1 MKKFLAMLLAAALL
15 LTALAGCDPAADGP
29 GPTAESPGPPER
41 PAVTS
46 DSLYV
51 KKVEGLG
58 PDFILGMDPSAVL
71 SLEKGGV
78 KYYGF
83 DGKETDVFE
92 VLAANGVNYIRLRV
106 WNDPYDSQ
114 GRGYGGGNCDID
126 AAVEMGKRA
135 TAAGMKVLI
144 DFHYSDF
151 WADPKKQMV
160 PKAWVGMD
168 IDTKAAALGE
178 YTADCL
184 RKLKD
189 AGVDVGMVQ
198 LGNETNGA
206 MCGEK
211 IWMNIWKLMDA
222 GSKAV
227 RAAFPE
233 ALVAVHFTNPE
244 IAGNLM
250 TFAKKL
256 DYYKLDYDV
265 FASSYYPYWH
275 GTLDNLAA
283 VLSEVAETYGK
294 KVMVAETS
302 YAFTGQDTDFY
313 GNTIGEGGGTD
324 YPLTVQGQA
333 NCVRDVVDTVVNRT
347 TGGIGVFYWEGTW
360 ISAGGS
366 SWEENSNLWETNGSG
381 WASSYSAGYDPEDA
395 GKYYGGCAVDN
406 QAFFDAT
413 GHPIESLKVFGLL
426 ASGNELALQ
435 PDAVSDGR
443 VTCDLNGEIV
453 LPATVD
459 AIMTDNSRRAV
470 DVTWEAIDEAAM
482 KSGGPQIYDIKGTAG
497 DMEAHCY
504 VSMVEY
510 NFLQN
515 GSFEEGGDGAP
526 WVATDLTG
534 KMNELYVE
542 NKPSDSITG
551 EKHYHFWSKESGS
564 VEFTLEQEVTGLP
577 AGKYKFSI
585 SIMGGDGGDADIYA
599 YVKVNGE
606 TVGRDPMEMT
616 VYNSWDTG
624 LVEGFPV
631 AEGDRVTVG
640 LYVKCAGAGNG
651 AWGKID
657 DAMLNSV
664 TEG

>member
-1 MKKFLAMLLAAALL
+1 MKRKFALLLALGWL
-15 LTALAGCDPAADGP
+15 LTALGGCAPS
-29 GPTAESPGPPER
+29 ESGREP
-41 PAVTS
+41 VSS

-51 KKVEGLG
+51 KQVENL
-58 PDFILGMDPSAVL
+58 PEDFILGMDASSVL
-71 SLEKGGV
+71 SLEKSGV

-83 DGKETDVFE
+83 NGEEADVFA
-92 VLAANGVNYIRLRV
+92 VLAHNGINYIRLRV

-114 GRGYGGGNCDID
+114 GHGYGGGNCDID

-160 PKAWVGMD
+160 PKAWEGMD

-178 YTADCL
+178 YTAECL
-184 RKLKD
+184 AKLKE

-198 LGNETNGA
+198 LGNETNGK
-206 MCGEK
+206 MCGET

-233 ALVAVHFTNPE
+233 ALIAVHFTNPE

-250 TFAKKL
+250 TYAKTL

-283 VLSEVAETYGK
+283 VLSKVAETYGK

-302 YAFTGQDTDFY
+302 YAFTAEDTDFN
-313 GNTIGEGGGTD
+313 GNTIGEGGAAD
-324 YPLTVQGQA
+324 YPMTVQGQA
-333 NCVRDVVDTVVNRT
+333 NCVRDVVDTVVNHT
-347 TGGIGVFYWEGTW
+347 TNGIGVFYWEGTW
-360 ISAGGS
+360 ISVGGS
-366 SWEENSNLWETNGSG
+366 TWEENSALWETYGSG
-381 WASSYSAGYDPEDA
+381 WASSFSAGYDPEDA
-395 GKYYGGCAVDN
+395 GKYYGGSAVDN
-406 QAFFDAT
+406 QAFFDAQ
-413 GHPIESLKVFGLL
+413 GRPIESLKVFSLL
-426 ASGNELALQ
+426 GTGNPLAAV
-435 PDAVSDGR
+435 PDAVED
-443 VTCDLNGEIV
+443 TNLICDLNGDVV
-453 LPATVD
+453 LPTTVN
-459 AIMTDNSRRAV
+459 AIMTDNTRQEIAV
-470 DVTWEAIDEAAM
+470 EWESYDEAAM
-482 KSGGPQIYDIKGTAG
+482 KGNGPRIYDIKGKAG
-497 DMEAHCY
+497 GMEAHCY

-510 NFLQN
+510 NFLGN
-515 GSFEEGGDGAP
+515 YSFEDNEDGAP

-534 KMNELYVE
+534 KMDELYVE
-542 NKPSDSITG
+542 EKPSDSVTG
-551 EKHYHFWSKESGS
+551 ARHYHFWSGTPGT
-564 VEFTLEQEVTGLP
+564 VEFTLEQEVKELP
-577 AGKYKFSI
+577 AGQYKFAV
-585 SIMGGDGGDADIYA
+585 SIMGGDGGDSEIYA

-606 TVGRDPMEMT
+606 TVGTDPMEVT

-624 LVEGFPV
+624 RVEGFGV
-631 AEGDRVTVG
+631 AAGDAVTVG
-640 LYVKCAGAGNG
+640 IYVKCAGAGSG

-657 DAMLNSV
+657 DALLNSV
-664 TEG
+664 TGA

>member
-1 MKKFLAMLLAAALL
+1 MKKLLALGLALALL
-15 LTALAGCDPAADGP
+15 LPGCAPARQEEAGPSQP
-29 GPTAESPGPPER
+29 PVPTSESLFVAP
-41 PAVTS
+41 
-46 DSLYV
+46 
-51 KKVEGLG
+51 VEGL
-58 PDFILGMDPSAVL
+58 PQDFILGMDASSVL

-83 DGKETDVFE
+83 DGAEADVFQ
-92 VLAANGVNYIRLRV
+92 VLAAGGVNYIRLRV
-106 WNDPYDSQ
+106 WNDPFDSQ

-168 IDTKAAALGE
+168 IDAKAAALGE

-184 RKLKD
+184 QKLKD

-256 DYYKLDYDV
+256 DYYQLDYDV

-275 GTLDNLAA
+275 GTLDNLTA
-283 VLSEVAETYGK
+283 VLSEVARTYGK

-302 YAFTGQDTDFY
+302 YAFTAQDTDFY
-313 GNTIGEGGGTD
+313 GNTIGEGGGVG

-333 NCVRDVVDTVVNRT
+333 NCVRDVVDTVANRVEN
-347 TGGIGVFYWEGTW
+347 GIGVFYWEGTW
-360 ISAGGS
+360 ISAGGDS
-366 SWEENSNLWETNGSG
+366 YEANQALWETNGSG
-381 WASSYSAGYDPEDA
+381 WASSFSAGYDPEDA
-395 GKYYGGCAVDN
+395 GKYHGGCAVDN

-426 ASGNELALQ
+426 REGNALTPR
-435 PDAVSDGR
+435 PDAIEDTR
-443 VTCDLNGEIV
+443 LICDLNGEIV
-453 LPATVD
+453 LPETVD
-459 AIMTDNSRRAV
+459 AIMTDNSRQAV
-470 DVTWEAIDEAAM
+470 AVEWEPIDEAAM
-482 KSGGPQIYDIKGTAG
+482 KSGGPAIYDIKGTAG

-515 GSFEEGGDGAP
+515 YSFEDNEDGAP
-526 WVATDLTG
+526 WVSTDLTG

-551 EKHYHFWSKESGS
+551 EKHYHFWSKEAGS
-564 VEFTLEQEVTGLP
+564 VEFTLEQEAADLP
-577 AGKYKFSI
+577 AGTYKFSI
-585 SIMGGDGGDADIYA
+585 SIMGGDAGESEIYA
-599 YVKVNGE
+599 YVKVNGQ
-606 TVGRDPMEMT
+606 TVGTDPMEIT
-616 VYNSWDTG
+616 VYNAWDTG
-624 LVEGFPV
+624 LVDNV
-631 AEGDRVTVG
+631 AVSEGDAVTVG
-640 LYVKCAGAGNG
+640 LYVRCSGAGGG

-657 DAMLNSV
+657 DALLNSV
-664 TEG
+664 TLS